1 MKTNRVEEQERVWND
16 TLTSSYE
23 SNDRTGVHVSD
34 LTLCLRQTALS
45 RKHSPVWDEST
56 LYRFTMGRAMEKNFF
71 SLFAPT
77 MTQELE
83 VKKDGIEGHI
93 DFGSDPVDYECKLTW
108 SREPESSDALFE
120 SKFWWLEQAGAY
132 AYMRGRTKM
141 NFVICFLNPVPKIR
155 CYQVEWEQSE
165 LDTLWKRFLENKEYL
180 EVKEVK
186 GELPMKPPL
195 TWLCRGCAYKEVCDD
210 PI

>member
-45 RKHSPVWDEST
+45 RKHPPVWDEST

-93 DFGSDPVDYECKLTW
+93 DFGSDPVDFECKLTW
-108 SREPESSDALFE
+108 SREPETSDALFE

-132 AYMRGRTKM
+132 TYMRGRTKM

-165 LDTLWKRFLENKEYL
+165 LDELWKRFLENKEYL

-186 GELPMKPPL
+186 GELPMKTPL